1 LLRYWAVVST
11 SPVCIALVNAW
22 HDDNRGDSAIAEA
35 TIGLIRRKWPGAAV
49 TVVSLLD
56 SEHPEFHRAY
66 RHLRRQSGDPV
77 IVGNAMPHLDRSGG
91 LTGMAA
97 KTIRFAVRLPGAI
110 IALAQPARTRRP
122 AFVAIRKA
130 DLVVVNGGASIYS
143 HRHSVLAWVNLFRVL
158 LPVMYA
164 VRAQRPVLFL
174 GHSLGPFPDRV
185 SRRMTS
191 SVLRRADR
199 VVVREESSGEL
210 AVALGV
216 PRDRLDVVPDIAFAL
231 EPRPTSRVDALLDAH
246 GLETGKFWVV
256 TVRQVYETA
265 QREERTRRF
274 LDEMASFVEQTLTAG
289 DTDKVVLFAH
299 TIGPVA
305 NEDDRPI
312 TRRLNALLDD
322 ARVVVVDDD
331 LDAGE
336 IAAFYG
342 HAALL
347 IGTRLH
353 SVILALVAGT
363 PAVAIAYFGTKA
375 QGTMR
380 LVGAE
385 QLCIGIDEV
394 TGAVLLALIEQE
406 DPTADR
412 AETFA
417 RVQSLKLDVER
428 TLDTFEI
435 GPHRRT
441 DIAR

>member
-1 LLRYWAVVST
+1 VS
-11 SPVCIALVNAW
+11 SPPVRVALVNTW

-35 TIGLIRRKWPGAAV
+35 TIGIVARRWPGATV

-56 SEHPEFHRAY
+56 SEHSEFDRAY
-66 RHLRRQSGDPV
+66 RHLRRFAGQPT
-77 IVGNAMPHLDRSGG
+77 IVGNALPHLDRSGG
-91 LTGMAA
+91 LAGMAV
-97 KTIRFAVRLPGAI
+97 KTLRFAASIPGAI
-110 IALAQPARTRRP
+110 VALARPTATRRP
-122 AFVAIRKA
+122 AFDAIRHA

-143 HRHSVLAWVNLFRVL
+143 HRHSLLALVNLFRVL
-158 LPVMYA
+158 LPVMFA
-164 VRAQRPVLFL
+164 VRARRPVLFL

-185 SRRMTS
+185 SARMAS
-191 SVLRRADR
+191 SVLRRGDR
-199 VVVREESSGEL
+199 VIVREAASGEL
-210 AVALGV
+210 ATLLGV
-216 PRDRLDVVPDIAFAL
+216 TRDRLDVAPDIAFAL

-246 GLETGKFWVV
+246 ALVAGQFWVV
-256 TVRQVYETA
+256 TVRQVYETSHRA
-265 QREERTRRF
+265 ERTQRF
-274 LDEMASFVEQTLTAG
+274 LQEMARFVEQTLAAG

-312 TRRLNALLDD
+312 AHRLKALLGDP
-322 ARVVVVDDD
+322 RVVVVDED
-331 LDAGE
+331 LDPGE

-380 LVGAE
+380 LLGAE
-385 QLCIGIDEV
+385 SLCIEIDEV
-394 TGAVLLALIEQE
+394 TGDTLRALIERE
-406 DPTADR
+406 NPVAR
-412 AETFA
+412 RNETRT
-417 RVQSLKLDVER
+417 RVQVLKHDVER

-435 GPHRRT
+435 DLHRRAEAT
-441 DIAR
+441 Q